1 MAMCA
6 GVVLWLHCREDAAV
20 PEALAW
26 VAPRPRPPRDRAE
39 YVYGYRYPMPMGRL
53 VI

>member
-1 MAMCA
+1 MARCA
-6 GVVLWLHCREDAAV
+6 GVVLWPHCREDAAV
-20 PEALAW
+20 AEAPAW

-39 YVYGYRYPMPMGRL
+39 YVYGYRYPIPMGRL